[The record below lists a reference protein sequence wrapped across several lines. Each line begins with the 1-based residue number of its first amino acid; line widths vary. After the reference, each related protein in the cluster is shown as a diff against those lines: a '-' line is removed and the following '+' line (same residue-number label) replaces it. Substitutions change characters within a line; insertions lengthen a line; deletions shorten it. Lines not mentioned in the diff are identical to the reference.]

1 MDTAVAK
8 RLLIHLRQLQK
19 ILLNVLQ
26 TMPASCKLMT
36 GQHLLRRHFLC
47 NAKLGFQT
55 HFCRGFYQRW
65 ILAGARSSFKKSECR
80 GATRE
85 TRTCSTHHH
94 YDQLCKQDAT
104 ASSATAKSLAGCS
117 GQNRNDK
124 RRWYYNGIAS
134 PHSLHFGN
142 KHPPWTIAV
151 ASHSVSFRVKR
162 SR

>member
-1 MDTAVAK
+1 MCFK
-8 RLLIHLRQLQK
+8 PSPLRVNSWQVS
-19 ILLNVLQ
+19 IFFGA
-26 TMPASCKLMT
+26 TSCVM
-36 GQHLLRRHFLC
+36 QSLRE
-47 NAKLGFQT
+47 GFQT
-55 HFCRGFYQRW
+55 HFCRQFYQRW
-65 ILAGARSSFKKSECR
+65 ILAGARSSLKKSECR
-80 GATRE
+80 GATSE
-85 TRTCSTHHH
+85 TRTCSTHHN

-104 ASSATAKSLAGCS
+104 ASSATAKSLASCS

-162 SR
+162 SRYPKHLDPKKM